1 MTAADTRFEP
11 ASPQLTCCVNSK
23 GASRLSRAR
32 AAGSAPPCVGASRPR
47 AWSSWAPMSTRP
59 RRRKSS
65 THCRSGRV
73 RRVDV
78 SDATSVAGLADYVFD
93 TYGHV
98 DLLCNNAGVF
108 QGGLTWERSTS
119 DWEWTFGVNVYGIV
133 HAIASFVPRMLEQAT
148 DGHIVN
154 TASVAAFVSGPYSAP
169 YVVSKAAALSL
180 SECLAHD
187 LAAVQSTIGVS
198 VLVPSAIA
206 TGIADSSRV
215 RPDRHGVDRTED
227 AAMSAD
233 YLRSMTAD
241 GLAPDDVVAP
251 VIDAIRTGTFLIPT
265 KPSYRDQLRSRYEG
279 LVERRL
285 PDLPD
290 VD

>member
-1 MTAADTRFEP
+1 VLGELDGRIAVVTGAGSGIGAALCRGLAAEGMVVVGADVDETAARKIADE
-11 ASPQLTCCVNSK
+11 L
-23 GASRLSRAR
+23 
-32 AAGSAPPCVGASRPR
+32 PR
-47 AWSSWAPMSTRP
+47 TVS
-59 RRRKSS
+59 
-65 THCRSGRV
+65 

-78 SDATSVAGLADYVFD
+78 SDANSVDGLADYVFD

-148 DGHIVN
+148 DAHIVN

-206 TGIADSSRV
+206 TAIANSSRV
-215 RPDRHGVDRTED
+215 RPDRHGVDRTAD

-233 YLRSMTAD
+233 YLRSMIAD
-241 GLAPDDVVAP
+241 GLAPDDVVPP

-265 KPSYRDQLRSRYEG
+265 KPSYREQLRSRYEG
-279 LVERRL
+279 LVDRRL
-285 PDLPD
+285 PELPQ

>member
-1 MTAADTRFEP
+1 MLRDLQGRVAVVT
-11 ASPQLTCCVNSK
+11 
-23 GASRLSRAR
+23 G
-32 AAGSAPPCVGASRPR
+32 AGSGIGAALCRGLATEGMLVVGADVDGVAATKVIEQLPQAVARE
-47 AWSSWAPMSTRP
+47 
-59 RRRKSS
+59 
-65 THCRSGRV
+65 
-73 RRVDV
+73 VDV
-78 SDATSVAGLADYVFD
+78 ADATSVASLAEFVFG

-187 LAAVQSTIGVS
+187 LAAVQSRIGVS
-198 VLVPSAIA
+198 VLVPSAVTTA
-206 TGIADSSRV
+206 IADSSRV
-215 RPDRHGVDRTED
+215 RPARHGVDITED

-233 YLRSMTAD
+233 YLRSVTAD
-241 GLAPDDVVAP
+241 GLAPDDVVRP

-265 KPSYRDQLRSRYEG
+265 KPSYRDQLRSRYES
-279 LVERRL
+279 LVDRRL

>member
-1 MTAADTRFEP
+1 
-11 ASPQLTCCVNSK
+11 
-23 GASRLSRAR
+23 
-32 AAGSAPPCVGASRPR
+32 
-47 AWSSWAPMSTRP
+47 
-59 RRRKSS
+59 
-65 THCRSGRV
+65 
-73 RRVDV
+73 
-78 SDATSVAGLADYVFD
+78 
-93 TYGHV
+93 
-98 DLLCNNAGVF
+98 
-108 QGGLTWERSTS
+108 
-119 DWEWTFGVNVYGIV
+119 VNVYGIV
-133 HAIASFVPRMLEQAT
+133 HAIASFVPRMLEQTT

-169 YVVSKAAALSL
+169 YVVSKAAVLAL

-251 VIDAIRTGTFLIPT
+251 VIEAIRTGTFLIPT
-265 KPSYRDQLRSRYEG
+265 KPSYRDQLRSRYEA
-279 LVERRL
+279 LVDRRL
-285 PDLPD
+285 PDLPE